1 MKRYR
6 LRKGRKQALFGIA
19 ESAATLTAAG
29 INAASALSAAGIQAA
44 ATRDAAKQ
52 QAEAAQQA
60 AQQQADAIQ
69 TINENNTKLQT
80 KSINATKAENE
91 KFRNAQQDIQ
101 TTLQMMIGRE
111 NENDRLDAARI
122 QVKNGGGKRKLRDI
136 INPSLLRG
144 SYQNLPFTVTD
155 GGAVIPIGTTQ
166 EGYDLYEIIGNDHEH
181 YHKTKNGKHKSGV
194 GIKFLGRETIEGE
207 GNQNTNQGEL
217 MLVTPN
223 DAKFISKHSIKGF
236 NPTKAVLSGMDPIDA
251 FNYQEMIKNVYG
263 ISDDGKDN
271 NRTPVERIRE
281 LKCGGRSKR
290 DRGGSSI
297 YDINPNKNIARG
309 FLFNDFNNSIKHIN
323 WKGIPYHLHNIDLKN
338 SNIISNNNNNNNNK
352 EVNVKTK
359 QSDLSKTNLI
369 GSGITAAANLIGA
382 GISNIANNRA
392 TKRLNDAYNQAG
404 QTIAN
409 AYSNL
414 KTIDPN
420 LIKRSDF
427 KAPHAMAAIRSAN
440 VNINPELAAIE
451 RATQRRLSGIKRN
464 SLSGAA
470 AINRASNAEIDAY
483 DMRSRIYG
491 QAHNQA
497 ETIRQANADR
507 LTQTSQFNAQQDA
520 QANQSYLAAKLNL
533 AQYNNEIE
541 NERITGAAQA
551 RADALTRTAEN
562 TAATRQANT
571 TGWTSAITNG
581 IGGIGN
587 TLSAN
592 AKSQA
597 DFDNVW
603 LGASLEDKVQY
614 LVNNPSD
621 PRKQSVIDILKA
633 SNNEQYKKWLDL
645 LNK

>member
-1 MKRYR
+1 MKKYR
-6 LRKGRKQALFGIA
+6 KLRQGRDKAFLGAGITA
-19 ESAATLTAAG
+19 AATLG
-29 INAASALSAAGIQAA
+29 AA
-44 ATRDAAKQ
+44 AMQALATRESARE
-52 QAEAAQQA
+52 QAEATAKA
-60 AQQQADAIQ
+60 AQEQAEAIRLA
-69 TINENNTKLQT
+69 NENSTKMQE
-80 KSINATKAENE
+80 KSIEAMKQEQERNRMIQSTIQMNSQMQMGQQNE
-91 KFRNAQQDIQ
+91 LN
-101 TTLQMMIGRE
+101 
-111 NENDRLDAARI
+111 RLAGARI
-122 QVKNGGGKRKLRDI
+122 QVKNGGSKRKLRDT
-136 INPSLLRG
+136 NVASLLRG

-155 GGAVIPIGTTQ
+155 GGGVIPIGTTQ

-181 YHKTKNGKHKSGV
+181 YHKTKNGKNKSGV
-194 GIKFLGRETIEGE
+194 GIKFLGKETIEGE

-251 FNYQEMIKNVYG
+251 FNYQETIKDIYG
-263 ISDDGKDN
+263 ISDDGKSN

-290 DRGGSSI
+290 YVGGPGYTYYDLFGDDDDNKIASI
-297 YDINPNKNIARG
+297 P
-309 FLFNDFNNSIKHIN
+309 NNSN
-323 WKGIPYHLHNIDLKN
+323 DNF
-338 SNIISNNNNNNNNK
+338 
-352 EVNVKTK
+352 KTK
-359 QSDLSKTNLI
+359 QLSASKINLI
-369 GSGITAAANLIGA
+369 GAGITAGANLLGA

-392 TKRLNDAYNQAG
+392 TRRLNDAYNQAS

-414 KTIDPN
+414 KTIDPS
-420 LIKRSDF
+420 IIDRDDF
-427 KAPHAMAAIRSAN
+427 KSAHAMAAIRSAN

-483 DMRSRIYG
+483 DMRSRLYG

-497 ETIRQANADR
+497 EAIHQANADR

-541 NERITGAAQA
+541 NEKITGAAQA

-571 TGWTSAITNG
+571 AGWTNAITNG

-587 TLSAN
+587 SLTAN
-592 AKSQA
+592 AHSKA
-597 DFDNVW
+597 NFDNVW

-614 LVNNPSD
+614 LLNNPND
-621 PRKQSVIDILKA
+621 PRKQSVIDMLKA
-633 SNNEQYKKWLDL
+633 GNNEQYKKWLDL

>member
-29 INAASALSAAGIQAA
+29 INAASALGAAGIQAA

-69 TINENNTKLQT
+69 AVNENNTKLQT
-80 KSINATKAENE
+80 KAIDTTKTENE

-101 TTLQMMIGRE
+101 TTLQMMIGKE

-122 QVKNGGGKRKLRDI
+122 QVKNGGSKRKLRDI
-136 INPSLLRG
+136 INTSLLRG

-194 GIKFLGRETIEGE
+194 GIKFLGKETIEGE

-251 FNYQEMIKNVYG
+251 FNYQEAIKDIYG

-281 LKCGGRSKR
+281 LKCGGRIKR
-290 DRGGSSI
+290 IRKSLMRNELLLKKEYS
-297 YDINPNKNIARG
+297 
-309 FLFNDFNNSIKHIN
+309 N
-323 WKGIPYHLHNIDLKN
+323 WKGLPYHLNNIDLKN
-338 SNIISNNNNNNNNK
+338 SNIISNNNIDNKIGNNK
-352 EVNVKTK
+352 ELDVKTK
-359 QSDLSKTNLI
+359 QSDLSKTSLI
-369 GSGITAAANLIGA
+369 GSGITAAANLLGA

-392 TKRLNDAYNQAG
+392 NRELNDAYNQAG

-470 AINRASNAEIDAY
+470 AINKASNAEIDAY
-483 DMRSRIYG
+483 DMRSRLYG

-562 TAATRQANT
+562 TANTRQANT
-571 TGWTSAITNG
+571 AGWTSAITNG

-587 TLSAN
+587 TLTAN
-592 AKSQA
+592 AQSKA
-597 DFDNVW
+597 NFDNVW
-603 LGASLEDKVQY
+603 LGATLENKVQY
-614 LVNNPSD
+614 LLNNPND
-621 PRKQSVIDILKA
+621 PRKQSVIDILNA
-633 SNNEQYKKWLDL
+633 SDNEQYKKWLQL

>member
-1 MKRYR
+1 MKKYR
-6 LRKGRKQALFGIA
+6 KLRQGRDKAFLGAGITA
-19 ESAATLTAAG
+19 AATLG
-29 INAASALSAAGIQAA
+29 AA
-44 ATRDAAKQ
+44 AMQALATRESAKQ
-52 QAEAAQQA
+52 QAEATAKA
-60 AQQQADAIQ
+60 AQEQAEAIRLA
-69 TINENNTKLQT
+69 NENSTKMQE
-80 KSINATKAENE
+80 KSIEVMKQEQERNRMIQSTIQMNSQMQMGQQNE
-91 KFRNAQQDIQ
+91 LN
-101 TTLQMMIGRE
+101 
-111 NENDRLDAARI
+111 RLAGARI
-122 QVKNGGGKRKLRDI
+122 QVKNGGSKRKLRDT
-136 INPSLLRG
+136 NVASLLRG

-155 GGAVIPIGTTQ
+155 GGGVIPIGTTQ

-194 GIKFLGRETIEGE
+194 GIKFLGKETIEGE

-236 NPTKAVLSGMDPIDA
+236 NPTKAVLSGMNPIDA
-251 FNYQEMIKNVYG
+251 FNYQETIKDIYG
-263 ISDDGKDN
+263 ISDDGKSN
-271 NRTPVERIRE
+271 NRTPVGRIRE

-290 DRGGSSI
+290 IGGGSAYNLNIFDPSKLRLYASDTLRSGTTPNYGVTPSI
-297 YDINPNKNIARG
+297 LD
-309 FLFNDFNNSIKHIN
+309 NDVNNT
-323 WKGIPYHLHNIDLKN
+323 
-338 SNIISNNNNNNNNK
+338 NNNNF
-352 EVNVKTK
+352 KTK
-359 QSDLSKTNLI
+359 QLDAYKTNLI
-369 GSGITAAANLIGA
+369 GAGITAGANLIGA

-392 TKRLNDAYNQAG
+392 TRRLNDAYNQAG

-414 KTIDPN
+414 KTIDPS
-420 LIKRSDF
+420 IIDRDDF
-427 KAPHAMAAIRSAN
+427 KSAHAMATIRSTN

-470 AINRASNAEIDAY
+470 ATNRASNAEIDAY

-497 ETIRQANADR
+497 EAIHQANADR

-571 TGWTSAITNG
+571 TGWSNALVNG
-581 IGGIGN
+581 VGGIGN
-587 TLSAN
+587 TLIAN
-592 AKSQA
+592 AQSKA
-597 DFDNVW
+597 NFNNVW

-614 LVNNPSD
+614 LLNNPND

-633 SNNEQYKKWLDL
+633 GNNEQYKKWLDL

>member
-1 MKRYR
+1 MKKYR
-6 LRKGRKQALFGIA
+6 KLRQGRDKAFLGAGITA
-19 ESAATLTAAG
+19 AATLGAA
-29 INAASALSAAGIQAA
+29 AIQAL
-44 ATRDAAKQ
+44 ATRESSKQ
-52 QAEAAQQA
+52 QAEATAKA
-60 AQQQADAIQ
+60 AQEQAEAIRLA
-69 TINENNTKLQT
+69 NENSTKMQE
-80 KSINATKAENE
+80 KSIEAMKQEQERNRMIQSTIQMNNQMQMGQQNE
-91 KFRNAQQDIQ
+91 LNRIA
-101 TTLQMMIGRE
+101 G
-111 NENDRLDAARI
+111 ARI
-122 QVKNGGGKRKLRDI
+122 QVKNGGSKRKLRDT
-136 INPSLLRG
+136 NVASLLRG

-155 GGAVIPIGTTQ
+155 GGGVIPIGTTQ

-181 YHKTKNGKHKSGV
+181 YHKTKNGKNKSGV
-194 GIKFLGRETIEGE
+194 GIKFLGKETIEGE

-236 NPTKAVLSGMDPIDA
+236 NPAKAVLSGMNPIDA
-251 FNYQEMIKNVYG
+251 FNYQESIKDIYG
-263 ISDDGKDN
+263 ISDDGKSDN
-271 NRTPVERIRE
+271 RPPVERIRE

-290 DRGGSSI
+290 IGGGNIYNLNVLDPMKFRLYASNTSRIGITPNYGVTASI
-297 YDINPNKNIARG
+297 TDNEVNNANIT
-309 FLFNDFNNSIKHIN
+309 NN
-323 WKGIPYHLHNIDLKN
+323 
-338 SNIISNNNNNNNNK
+338 ISDN
-352 EVNVKTK
+352 NVKTK
-359 QSDLSKTNLI
+359 QLDSSKNNLI
-369 GSGITAAANLIGA
+369 ASGITAGANLLGA
-382 GISNIANNRA
+382 GISNIANNAA
-392 TKRLNDAYNQAG
+392 TRRLNNAYNQAG

-414 KTIDPN
+414 KTIDPS
-420 LIKRSDF
+420 IIDRDDFRS
-427 KAPHAMAAIRSAN
+427 AHAMAAIRSAN

-483 DMRSRIYG
+483 DMRSRVYG

-497 ETIRQANADR
+497 EAIHQANADR

-551 RADALTRTAEN
+551 KADALTRTAEN

-571 TGWTSAITNG
+571 TGWTNALVNG
-581 IGGIGN
+581 VGGIGN
-587 TLSAN
+587 TLIAN
-592 AKSQA
+592 AQSKA
-597 DFDNVW
+597 NFDNVW

-614 LVNNPSD
+614 LLNNPND

-633 SNNEQYKKWLDL
+633 GNNQQYKKWLDL

>member
-44 ATRDAAKQ
+44 ATRDAARQ

-60 AQQQADAIQ
+60 AQQQADAIK
-69 TINENNTKLQT
+69 TVNENNTKLQT
-80 KSINATKAENE
+80 QAINATKDENE

-136 INPSLLRG
+136 INPSLLQG

-251 FNYQEMIKNVYG
+251 FNYQETIKDIYG

-271 NRTPVERIRE
+271 NRPPVERIRE

-290 DRGGSSI
+290 IGGGHI
-297 YDINPNKNIARG
+297 YNLNVLDPNKLRLYASNTLRTGDTPNYGATTFILDNNANNTNI
-309 FLFNDFNNSIKHIN
+309 S
-323 WKGIPYHLHNIDLKN
+323 
-338 SNIISNNNNNNNNK
+338 SNTSDN
-352 EVNVKTK
+352 NVKTK
-359 QSDLSKTNLI
+359 QLDLSKTNLI
-369 GSGITAAANLIGA
+369 GSGITAGANLIGA

-392 TKRLNDAYNQAG
+392 TRRLNDAYNQAG

-470 AINRASNAEIDAY
+470 AINKASNAEIDAY

-497 ETIRQANADR
+497 EAIHQANADR

-520 QANQSYLAAKLNL
+520 QSNQSYLAAKLNL

-541 NERITGAAQA
+541 NEKITGAAQA

-571 TGWTSAITNG
+571 TGWTNALVNG
-581 IGGIGN
+581 VGGIGN
-587 TLSAN
+587 TLIAN
-592 AKSQA
+592 AQSKA
-597 DFDNVW
+597 NFDNVW

-614 LVNNPSD
+614 LLNNPDD
-621 PRKQSVIDILKA
+621 PRKQSVIQMLQVGNKP
-633 SNNEQYKKWLDL
+633 EYKKWLDL

>member
-19 ESAATLTAAG
+19 ESTATLTAAG

-69 TINENNTKLQT
+69 AVNENNTKLNTQ
-80 KSINATKAENE
+80 SINATKTENE

-101 TTLQMMIGRE
+101 TTLQMMIGKE

-122 QVKNGGGKRKLRDI
+122 QVKNGGSKRKLRDI
-136 INPSLLRG
+136 IDTSLLRG

-251 FNYQEMIKNVYG
+251 FNYQETIKDIYG

-271 NRTPVERIRE
+271 NRPPVERIRE
-281 LKCGGRSKR
+281 LKCGGRSKHY
-290 DRGGSSI
+290 RGGSGYNW
-297 YDINPNKNIARG
+297 YD
-309 FLFNDFNNSIKHIN
+309 LFNDNDDNKITNTRNNSN
-323 WKGIPYHLHNIDLKN
+323 DN
-338 SNIISNNNNNNNNK
+338 SKI
-352 EVNVKTK
+352 K

-392 TKRLNDAYNQAG
+392 NRELNDAYNQAG

-440 VNINPELAAIE
+440 VNVSPELAAIE
-451 RATQRRLSGIKRN
+451 RATQRRLNGIKRN

-497 ETIRQANADR
+497 EAIRQANADR

-571 TGWTSAITNG
+571 AGWTSAITNG

-603 LGASLEDKVQY
+603 LGASLEDKVQW
-614 LVNNPSD
+614 LLNNPSD
-621 PRKQSVIDILKA
+621 PRKQSVIQMLQVGNKP
-633 SNNEQYKKWLDL
+633 EYKKWLEL
-645 LNK
+645 LK

>member
-1 MKRYR
+1 MKKYR
-6 LRKGRKQALFGIA
+6 KLRQGRDKAFLGAGITA
-19 ESAATLTAAG
+19 AATLGAA
-29 INAASALSAAGIQAA
+29 AIQAL
-44 ATRDAAKQ
+44 ATRESSKQ
-52 QAEAAQQA
+52 QAEATAKA
-60 AQQQADAIQ
+60 AQEQAEAIRLA
-69 TINENNTKLQT
+69 NENSTKMQE
-80 KSINATKAENE
+80 KSIEAMKQEQERNRMIQSTIQMNNQMQMGQENE
-91 KFRNAQQDIQ
+91 LN
-101 TTLQMMIGRE
+101 
-111 NENDRLDAARI
+111 RLAGARI
-122 QVKNGGGKRKLRDI
+122 QVKNGGSKRKLRDT
-136 INPSLLRG
+136 NVASLLRG

-181 YHKTKNGKHKSGV
+181 YHKTKNGKNKSGV
-194 GIKFLGRETIEGE
+194 GIKFLGKETIEGE

-251 FNYQEMIKNVYG
+251 FNYQEIIKNMYG
-263 ISDDGKDN
+263 ISDDGKSDN
-271 NRTPVERIRE
+271 RPPVERIRE

-290 DRGGSSI
+290 IGGGNIYNLNVLDPMKFRLYASNTSRTDVTPNYGVTASI
-297 YDINPNKNIARG
+297 LD
-309 FLFNDFNNSIKHIN
+309 NNV
-323 WKGIPYHLHNIDLKN
+323 
-338 SNIISNNNNNNNNK
+338 NNTNTTTNTSDN
-352 EVNVKTK
+352 NVKTK
-359 QSDLSKTNLI
+359 QLDASK
-369 GSGITAAANLIGA
+369 SNLIGA
-382 GISNIANNRA
+382 GITAGVNLIGAGIANIANNRA
-392 TKRLNDAYNQAG
+392 TRRLNNTYNQAG
-404 QTIAN
+404 QIIAN
-409 AYSNL
+409 AYNNL

-420 LIKRSDF
+420 IINRNDF
-427 KAPHAMAAIRSAN
+427 KSTHAMAAIRSAN
-440 VNINPELAAIE
+440 VNIAPELAAIE
-451 RATQRRLSGIKRN
+451 RATQRRLSTIKKN

-497 ETIRQANADR
+497 EAIHQANADR

-541 NERITGAAQA
+541 NEKITGAAQA

-571 TGWTSAITNG
+571 IGWTGAIVNG
-581 IGGIGN
+581 VGGIGN
-587 TLSAN
+587 SLTAN
-592 AKSQA
+592 AESNA
-597 DFDNVW
+597 NFDNVW

-614 LVNNPSD
+614 LLNNPND

-633 SNNEQYKKWLDL
+633 GNGSNYKTWLNL
-645 LNK
+645 LNR